1 MIWENIQVCAIRI
14 PLFMKAPF
22 PDYLRFF
29 RRSFMM
35 SIQRTLMGFVPKR
48 PAQRI
53 AVEVSFLRH
62 IARQPVKRSNAE
74 QCKDNQNYQREPPF

>member
-1 MIWENIQVCAIRI
+1 
-14 PLFMKAPF
+14 MKAPL

-29 RRSFMM
+29 RYSFMT
-35 SIQRTLMGFVPKR
+35 SIIQSTLMGFVPRR

-74 QCKDNQNYQREPPF
+74 QRKDNQNYQREPPF

>member
-1 MIWENIQVCAIRI
+1 MVWENIQVCAIRV

-62 IARQPVKRSNAE
+62 ITRQPVKRSNAK

>member
-1 MIWENIQVCAIRI
+1 
-14 PLFMKAPF
+14 MKASF
-22 PDYLRFF
+22 PDYFRFF
-29 RRSFMM
+29 RCPFMTG
-35 SIQRTLMGFVPKR
+35 IQSTLMGFVPKR

-74 QCKDNQNYQREPPF
+74 QRKDNQNYQREPPF